1 MDKAVIETG
10 RLSLH
15 ELCADDG
22 YDAAFILRLL
32 NEPSFLK
39 NIGDRG
45 VHSLEDAYN
54 YLRVGPMASY
64 RTNGFG
70 LYRVQVKASGATA
83 GLCGLVK
90 RATLQDVDLGY
101 ALLPDFCGHGYAVEA
116 ATAVLADA
124 RARLHIDR
132 IVAITDPRNEASVR
146 VLEKLGFRYEKMV
159 QLTPDSIELKLF
171 AWTAEG

>member
-1 MDKAVIETG
+1 MGKGVIETG

-15 ELCADDG
+15 ELSADDSS
-22 YDAAFILRLL
+22 DAAFILRLL

-45 VHSLEDAYN
+45 VHSLEDAHN
-54 YLRVGPMASY
+54 YLRIGPMESY
-64 RTNGFG
+64 RANGFG
-70 LYRVQVKASGATA
+70 LYRVQVKAGDATA

-101 ALLPDFCGHGYAVEA
+101 ALLPEFCGHGYAVEA
-116 ATAVLADA
+116 AKAVLADA

-132 IVAITDPRNEASVR
+132 IVAIADPRNEASVR
-146 VLEKLGFRYEKMV
+146 VLQKLGFRYEKMV
-159 QLTPDSIELKLF
+159 QLTPGAIELKLF
-171 AWTAEG
+171 ASTAEG